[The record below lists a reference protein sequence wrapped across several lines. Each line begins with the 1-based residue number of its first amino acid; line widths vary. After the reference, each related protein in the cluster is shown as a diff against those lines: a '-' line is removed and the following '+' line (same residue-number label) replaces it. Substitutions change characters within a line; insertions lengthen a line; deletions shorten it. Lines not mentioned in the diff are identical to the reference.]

1 MLGLKRK
8 SPYRKLLIKL
18 INSINLEIGLSD
30 SNQVLMVLKL
40 DTEEKIIMFN
50 YWLKLKINNN
60 RLCSTESEIMREVI
74 KINKIKSY

>member
-8 SPYRKLLIKL
+8 SPYRKLLIEL
-18 INSINLEIGLSD
+18 INSINSEIGLSE

-40 DTEEKIIMFN
+40 DTEEKVIMFN

-60 RLCSTESEIMREVI
+60 MLCSTESEIMREVI
-74 KINKIKSY
+74 KINKIKIN

>member
-8 SPYRKLLIKL
+8 NPYRKLLIKL

>member
-74 KINKIKSY
+74 KINKIKGY

>member
-18 INSINLEIGLSD
+18 INSIKLEIGLSD
-30 SNQVLMVLKL
+30 SNQGLMVLKL